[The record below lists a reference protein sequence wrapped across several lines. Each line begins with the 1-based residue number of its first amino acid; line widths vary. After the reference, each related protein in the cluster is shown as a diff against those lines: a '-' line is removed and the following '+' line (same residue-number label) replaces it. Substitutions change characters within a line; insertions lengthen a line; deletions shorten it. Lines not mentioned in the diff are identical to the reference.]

1 MHPSCLLSNPIR
13 PSIHLFPLAVSSCSF
28 LFHTYELHTPPS
40 FLFLLQAVILLQVVI
55 LLQIDWGNGLWST
68 GIASNQAVVTSAI
81 HIPGYLPPRLSIP
94 IQPTSDPSRGEERI
108 G

>member
-28 LFHTYELHTPPS
+28 LFH
-40 FLFLLQAVILLQVVI
+40 LLPLSYLR
-55 LLQIDWGNGLWST
+55 IDWGNGLWST

-94 IQPTSDPSRGEERI
+94 IQPTSDPSRGEERT